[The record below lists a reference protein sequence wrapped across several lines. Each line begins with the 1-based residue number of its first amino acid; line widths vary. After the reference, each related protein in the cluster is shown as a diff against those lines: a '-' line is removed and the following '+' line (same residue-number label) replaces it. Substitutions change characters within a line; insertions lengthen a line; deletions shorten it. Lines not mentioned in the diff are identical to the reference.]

1 MLEPAFQIGKV
12 ATEAEYEMSYVQH
25 NVNKT

>member
-12 ATEAEYEMSYVQH
+12 ATEAEYEMSDDQH